1 MKNKLKF
8 ESFQHV
14 LVVFVFIAICLA
26 YFYPLLQNKDLVQSD
41 MVNVQGMSKELKDY
55 HQKTGEY
62 AQWTNAMF
70 GGMPAYQIYGAPPSN
85 IYFYIGQIIQKPFS
99 YTSFAIILMALICFY
114 ILLTT
119 LGVSSWLAAIG
130 AFAYAFGSYN
140 FIIIDAGHITKAY
153 AIATLPL
160 VIAGFTTIFNKKYIG
175 GGLLLAVGL
184 GLNIAQSHFQITYYI
199 ALAVGLY
206 LLVELIYSIKEKL
219 YIHFAKSIAVI
230 CIATILALL
239 PNLYELYKTYDYGKE
254 SMRGPSELTLD
265 NSRNNKGLDKD
276 YAFGWSYGK
285 MESLTLLIPNIY
297 GGSSHYELSKSSNLY
312 KELINKGVPV
322 GNANEAVQSVP
333 TYWGAQPFTSG
344 PVYIG
349 AIVCFLFVLGLVLV
363 KGRMKW
369 WLLSVAILGLI
380 LSWGKNFPMIN
391 YFFFDYL
398 PGYNKFRTVSMI
410 LVLPCFAMALL
421 GILALKEIISGK
433 NTKEEIKKA
442 LVIAGGATG
451 GISLLFFLL
460 GAGMFDFV
468 GINDQAMLAQGFP
481 QWYLDAIVADRISMF
496 RWDSFRS
503 FIYIALAFGA
513 IWFYIQ
519 NKIKIQYLLISLSL
533 LIVIDLFMVDKR
545 FLNNDDFVAKRKI
558 ANVISASENDVAIM
572 DDKDLG
578 YRVFNAAGNPFNDA
592 RTSYFHHSIGGYH
605 GAKLRRY
612 QDVIETQFSKGI
624 NVKVLNML
632 NTRYFIAPS
641 EGGRPVVQRNTAALG
656 NAWFVDTLKI
666 VENADAE
673 LAALSTFEPATTA
686 IVDKRFENLTK
697 SWSKSKDSLSTIKLT
712 EYAPGKL
719 TYIVDA
725 KQNELAVFSE
735 IYYPKYWDITIDG
748 QKAEMFRANY
758 ILRSMIVPKGKHTIE
773 FKFTPTPW
781 NLANKVSL
789 YSSFLIGLI
798 ILGYFAW
805 LVYSLR
811 RRKE

>member
-1 MKNKLKF
+1 MKNKFKL

-14 LVVFVFIAICLA
+14 IVVFVFIAICLA
-26 YFYPLLQNKDLVQSD
+26 YFYPLLQNKDIIQSD

-62 AQWTNAMF
+62 AQWTNSMF
-70 GGMPAYQIYGAPPSN
+70 GGMPAYQIYEAPPSN
-85 IYFYIGQIIQKPFS
+85 IYFYIGQIVQRPFS
-99 YTSFAIILMALICFY
+99 YTSFAIILMSLICFY
-114 ILLTT
+114 ILLIT

-160 VIAGFTTIFNKKYIG
+160 VVAGFFTIFNKKYIG

-184 GLNIAQSHFQITYYI
+184 GLNIAQSHFQITYYLLLAI
-199 ALAVGLY
+199 AIYVFI
-206 LLVELIYSIKEKL
+206 EFIYSIKEKL
-219 YIHFAKSIAVI
+219 LLHFAKSMAVI
-230 CIATILALL
+230 LVATILAVL

-265 NSRNNKGLDKD
+265 NSQNNQGLDKD

-285 MESLTLLIPNIY
+285 MESFTLLIPNIY

-322 GNANEAVQSVP
+322 GNASEAIKSVP

-349 AIVCFLFVLGLVLV
+349 AIICFLFVLGLVLV

-391 YFFFDYL
+391 YLFFDFL

-421 GILALKEIISGK
+421 GILALKEIITGNNS
-433 NTKEEIKKA
+433 KEALKKA
-442 LVIAGGATG
+442 MIIAGGATG
-451 GISLLFFLL
+451 GLSLLFVLF
-460 GAGMFDFV
+460 GGGMFDFI
-468 GINDQAMLAQGFP
+468 GISDQSMVAQGFP
-481 QWYLDAIVADRISMF
+481 QWYIDAIVADRISMF
-496 RWDSFRS
+496 KWDSFRS
-503 FIYIALAFGA
+503 FVYIALAFGA
-513 IWFYIQ
+513 IWLYIS
-519 NKIKIQYLLISLSL
+519 NKMKAKFFLLSLSL
-533 LIVIDLFMVDKR
+533 LIVVDLYMVDKR
-545 FLNNDDFVAKRKI
+545 FLNNDNFVPKRKVAGI
-558 ANVISASENDVAIM
+558 ISASENDASIM
-572 DDKDLG
+572 TDTDLG
-578 YRVFNAAGNPFNDA
+578 YRVFNAAGNPFNDS
-592 RTSYFHHSIGGYH
+592 RTSFFHHSIGGYH
-605 GAKLRRY
+605 GAKLHRY
-612 QDVIETQFSKGI
+612 QDVIESQFSKGI

-641 EGGRPVVQRNTAALG
+641 EDGRPVVQRNTAALG
-656 NAWFVDTLKI
+656 NAWFVDSLKI

-673 LAALSTFEPATTA
+673 LAELSNFEPATTA
-686 IVDKRFENLTK
+686 IVDKRFEPLTK
-697 SWSKSKDSLSTIKLT
+697 TWSKSKDSLSTIKLT

-735 IYYPKYWDITIDG
+735 IYYPKYWEITIDG
-748 QKAEMFRANY
+748 QKSEMFRANY
-758 ILRSMIVPKGKHTIE
+758 ILRSMVIPKGNHTIQ
-773 FKFTPTPW
+773 FKFIPTPW
-781 NLANKVSL
+781 NLANKISL

-798 ILGYFAW
+798 ILGYFGW
-805 LVYSLR
+805 LVYQLKK
-811 RRKE
+811 RKD